1 MVTTRGHCTPLRIT
15 PEGNTDHWSRGHV
28 LWLFAKQKEKKHAW
42 YPTANPPY
50 DGHPSGIVR
59 KSRSAAP
66 PESERRACLR
76 PSTGLHE
83 SVRLRVCCQRAAAP
97 PYLTCC
103 QRAARSC
110 AGPHAHHLVDK
121 PPIAFTN
128 AGERHARTAAAR
140 RELRATK
147 SHSDRRECCEPTLP
161 AAHPRCVSAAPSSR
175 PALRLVRSPGPPVVR
190 RRLNVAHVFL
200 RLPGGVHENRR
211 RRRGSLAQH
220 RTIVLAG
227 RLCVSLR
234 IYEARLFP
242 RTSPAKRYV
251 VCL

>member
-1 MVTTRGHCTPLRIT
+1 MALRQTEREEACVVSDSQSTVRRPSIRNCPEVAQRGAARKRAPRLFKALHRTPRVRPPTRLLPKGSGPSLPYLLPTGSTQLR
-15 PEGNTDHWSRGHV
+15 
-28 LWLFAKQKEKKHAW
+28 
-42 YPTANPPY
+42 
-50 DGHPSGIVR
+50 
-59 KSRSAAP
+59 RSACP
-66 PESERRACLR
+66 SPGGQTTDSVYERWWRAR
-76 PSTGLHE
+76 E
-83 SVRLRVCCQRAAAP
+83 
-97 PYLTCC
+97 
-103 QRAARSC
+103 
-110 AGPHAHHLVDK
+110 AG
-121 PPIAFTN
+121 
-128 AGERHARTAAAR
+128 AAR
-140 RELRATK
+140 RETRTTK

-220 RTIVLAG
+220 RTIALAG

-242 RTSPAKRYV
+242 RTSPAKRFDD
-251 VCL
+251 LEASLK

>member
-28 LWLFAKQKEKKHAW
+28 LWLFAKQKEKKHAL

-83 SVRLRVCCQRAAAP
+83 SVRLRVWQPKGCPGGSPLP

-128 AGERHARTAAAR
+128 AGERHAEPAR
-140 RELRATK
+140 QAQEARDQVALR
-147 SHSDRRECCEPTLP
+147 PTRMQRADP
-161 AAHPRCVSAAPSSR
+161 AGCA
-175 PALRLVRSPGPPVVR
+175 PALRLCRALLTPGTA
-190 RRLNVAHVFL
+190 LGTTAWVA
-200 RLPGGVHENRR
+200 RPCEA
-211 RRRGSLAQH
+211 AQAK
-220 RTIVLAG
+220 V
-227 RLCVSLR
+227 
-234 IYEARLFP
+234 ARLFALTWRSP
-242 RTSPAKRYV
+242 RKSPETTRIA
-251 VCL
+251 CAT

>member
-1 MVTTRGHCTPLRIT
+1 MRSIRQ
-15 PEGNTDHWSRGHV
+15 
-28 LWLFAKQKEKKHAW
+28 LWL
-42 YPTANPPY
+42 ANPPY
-50 DGHPSGIVR
+50 DGHPSGIAR

-110 AGPHAHHLVDK
+110 AGPRAQHLVDK

-128 AGERHARTAAAR
+128 AGERHAEPAAAR
-140 RELRATK
+140 RESRATK

-161 AAHPRCVSAAPSSR
+161 AAHPRCVSAAPSSH
-175 PALRLVRSPGPPVVR
+175 PALRLVRPPGSPSVR
-190 RRLNVAHVFL
+190 
-200 RLPGGVHENRR
+200 
-211 RRRGSLAQH
+211 
-220 RTIVLAG
+220 G
-227 RLCVSLR
+227 RQSTG
-234 IYEARLFP
+234 ARLFALTWRSP
-242 RTSPAKRYV
+242 RKSPETTRIA
-251 VCL
+251 CAT